1 MYGAVTIQKA
11 KKVICAKQIV
21 LILNGLNIKSDN
33 MKNYNRF
40 IEGETED
47 IENQYLTDND
57 TEKDYWIDHGLSD
70 IVKLMN
76 ELNDER
82 EFFIKIITFF
92 AKNPMTK
99 YSSVKELLLEMN
111 AFEEMGLI

>member
-1 MYGAVTIQKA
+1 
-11 KKVICAKQIV
+11 
-21 LILNGLNIKSDN
+21 

-40 IEGETED
+40 IEGD
-47 IENQYLTDND
+47 IEDVEYQYITDSD
-57 TEKDYWIDHGLSD
+57 TEKDYWIDHGMSD

-76 ELNDER
+76 EINDER
-82 EFFIKIITFF
+82 EFFFKIIAFF

-111 AFEEMGLI
+111 EFEKMGLI

>member
-1 MYGAVTIQKA
+1 
-11 KKVICAKQIV
+11 
-21 LILNGLNIKSDN
+21 

-47 IENQYLTDND
+47 IENQYFTDND
-57 TEKDYWIDHGLSD
+57 TEKSYWIDHGLSD

-82 EFFIKIITFF
+82 EFFLKIITFF

-111 AFEEMGLI
+111 EFEKMGLI

>member
-1 MYGAVTIQKA
+1 M
-11 KKVICAKQIV
+11 
-21 LILNGLNIKSDN
+21 NGLSDN

-47 IENQYLTDND
+47 IENQYFTDND
-57 TEKDYWIDHGLSD
+57 TEKSYWIDHGLSD

-82 EFFIKIITFF
+82 EFFLKIITFF

-111 AFEEMGLI
+111 EFEKMGLI

>member
-1 MYGAVTIQKA
+1 MHG
-11 KKVICAKQIV
+11 
-21 LILNGLNIKSDN
+21 DN

-47 IENQYLTDND
+47 VENQYLTDND

-82 EFFIKIITFF
+82 EFFLKIITFF

-111 AFEEMGLI
+111 MFEEMGLI